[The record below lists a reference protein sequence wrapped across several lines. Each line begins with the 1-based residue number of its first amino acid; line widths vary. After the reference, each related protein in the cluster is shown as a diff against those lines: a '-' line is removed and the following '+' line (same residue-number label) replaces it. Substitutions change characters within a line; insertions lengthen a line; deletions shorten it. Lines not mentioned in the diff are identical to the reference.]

1 MTASIGKNLQIAG
14 QMGYEYDPS
23 SDTFSQGNTVMAGDN
38 VRWLAQEADRVKAQ
52 RMTVDGDT
60 MTHDTEPR
68 EATGYDR
75 RHEQLER
82 EQQWKQ
88 REEELSHMREQ
99 CRIAG
104 EELKRVQDENL
115 YLRGQVDAYK
125 FELGAE

>member
-1 MTASIGKNLQIAG
+1 MK
-14 QMGYEYDPS
+14 
-23 SDTFSQGNTVMAGDN
+23 
-38 VRWLAQEADRVKAQ
+38 
-52 RMTVDGDT
+52 TVDGDT
-60 MTHDTEPR
+60 MAHDAEPR

-125 FELGAE
+125 FVLGAE